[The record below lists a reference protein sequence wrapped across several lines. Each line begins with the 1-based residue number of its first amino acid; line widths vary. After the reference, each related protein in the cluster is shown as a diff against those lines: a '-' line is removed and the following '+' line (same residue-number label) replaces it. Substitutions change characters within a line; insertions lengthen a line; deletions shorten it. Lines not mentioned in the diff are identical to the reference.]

1 MSKTISL
8 TFYSLKDQIVL
19 PFPEKT
25 TIKQM
30 KEELTKKM
38 KIASKDFGSKIF
50 LIYNGL
56 KLNLNSSDKIV
67 NKFKDNNKIFIVNKG
82 EDITIEKI
90 LSNKKQKGASA
101 NNNNNNN
108 NNIKNDDKKDKKD
121 DNKNKD
127 KKDNKKEEYNPKVNE
142 ILEQM
147 VILGYKEK
155 KKIEDIK
162 KNMKDKIISIK
173 NCIDTSDYQLL
184 IIALLAKYLDE
195 KIKIPTIIEAP
206 DVMLDEEE
214 QNYGKN
220 IIEFISNGFIVKN
233 KYLLD
238 FKLAK
243 NRIDELTKDES
254 KRKVFNN
261 NLKKVL
267 ATSYKLK
274 ENEIIATH
282 FENNKDVYTS
292 IIVFKYE
299 LNKELKKNDLAK
311 FFKNDKELNMLA
323 NLKKL
328 PLIESIRLHSYMLDI
343 RGNVSNNQ
351 AWAHNEKR
359 GGEPYIPP
367 INWIKFGIRVYD
379 RYDNKNNDW
388 LSNGNNGWC
397 NGYSKLHE
405 VKNNDKNYENDDDVK
420 NPGKKVGKGVNFYWD
435 PKVME
440 KSTETISI
448 NKSVKFK
455 IGFMIRVNPDKIRCP
470 KSNKDILVVDGISDD
485 TRPYGILLKKI

>member
-1 MSKTISL
+1 MSNSKTFSL
-8 TFYSLKDQIVL
+8 TFYSLKEQIVL
-19 PFPEKT
+19 PLPEKT

-30 KEELTKKM
+30 KEELAKKM
-38 KIASKDFGSKIF
+38 KINSKDFGSKIF

-56 KLNLNSSDKIV
+56 KLNLTSNDKIV
-67 NKFKDNNKIFIVNKG
+67 NKFKDKNKIFVVNKG

-90 LSNKKQKGASA
+90 LSNKKQKGVSS

-108 NNIKNDDKKDKKD
+108 NNIKADDKKD

-127 KKDNKKEEYNPKVNE
+127 KKDNEKDEYNTKVNE

-147 VILGYKEK
+147 VILSYKEK

-162 KNMKDKIISIK
+162 KNMKDKIISIDK
-173 NCIDTSDYQLL
+173 CIDTTDGQLL
-184 IIALLAKYLDE
+184 IIALLAKYLEE
-195 KIKIPTIIEAP
+195 KIKISTIIEAP

-214 QNYGKN
+214 QNYCKN

-233 KYLLD
+233 KYLLN
-238 FKLAK
+238 FKLDK
-243 NRIDELTKDES
+243 SKIDELTKDEN
-254 KRKVFNN
+254 KRKTFNA

-267 ATSYKLK
+267 ATSYKLEEK
-274 ENEIIATH
+274 EIIVTH

-299 LNKELKKNDLAK
+299 LNKELKKDDLSK
-311 FFKNDKELNMLA
+311 FFKNNKELNTFTNMT
-323 NLKKL
+323 KL

-343 RGNVSNNQ
+343 RGDVSNKQ
-351 AWAHNEKR
+351 AWALNEKR
-359 GGEPYIPP
+359 GGEKYIPP
-367 INWIKFGIRVYD
+367 IGWIKFGIRVYD

-388 LSNGNNGWC
+388 LSNGSNGWC
-397 NGYSKLHE
+397 NGYSKLHG
-405 VKNNDKNYENDDDVK
+405 VKNNDKNYENDADVK

-440 KSTETISI
+440 KNTETITI
-448 NKSVKFK
+448 NKSLKFK
-455 IGFMIRVNPDKIRCP
+455 IGFMVRAKPDKIRCP

>member
-1 MSKTISL
+1 MSKSKTFSL
-8 TFYSLKDQIVL
+8 TFYSLKEQIVL
-19 PFPEKT
+19 TLPEKT

-30 KEELTKKM
+30 KEELAKKM
-38 KIASKDFGSKIF
+38 KINSKDLGTKIL

-56 KLNLNSSDKIV
+56 KLNLTSSDKIV
-67 NKFKDNNKIFIVNKG
+67 NKFKDKNKIFVVYKG

-90 LSNKKQKGASA
+90 LNSKKPKGALS
-101 NNNNNNN
+101 NNNNNN
-108 NNIKNDDKKDKKD
+108 NNIKADDKKDKKD

-127 KKDNKKEEYNPKVNE
+127 KKDNKKDEYNPRVNE

-147 VILGYKEK
+147 VILGLKEK

-162 KNMKDKIISIK
+162 KNMKNKIISID
-173 NCIDTSDYQLL
+173 NCINTNDNQLL
-184 IIALLAKYLDE
+184 VIALLAKYLEE
-195 KIKIPTIIEAP
+195 KLKIPTIIEMP

-233 KYLLD
+233 KYILD
-238 FKLAK
+238 FKLDK
-243 NRIDELTKDES
+243 NKIDELTKDEN
-254 KRKVFNN
+254 KRKTFNT
-261 NLKKVL
+261 NLKKIL
-267 ATSYKLK
+267 ATSYQLK
-274 ENEIIATH
+274 ENEIIVTH

-299 LNKELKKNDLAK
+299 LNKELNKKDLSNN
-311 FFKNDKELNMLA
+311 FKNDNELSTFI
-323 NLKKL
+323 NLQKL
-328 PLIESIRLHSYMLDI
+328 PLIESIRLYSYMLDL
-343 RGNVSNNQ
+343 RGNVSNDK

-367 INWIKFGIRVYD
+367 VGWIKFGIRVYD

-388 LSNGNNGWC
+388 LSNSSNGWC
-397 NGYSKLHE
+397 NGYSKLHA
-405 VKNNDKNYENDDDVK
+405 VKNNDKNYENDNDVK
-420 NPGKKVGKGVNFYWD
+420 NPGKKVGKGVNLYWN

-440 KSTETISI
+440 KNTETISI
-448 NKSVKFK
+448 NKLKFK
-455 IGFMIRVNPDKIRCP
+455 IGFMVRAKPDKIRCP

-485 TRPYGILLKKI
+485 TRPYGILLKKA